1 MSQPRVRLY
10 SCYTQGFYSGAST
23 VFLYWDV
30 LIFIGAVLCVLSL
43 CVYETSVFAMGGIGE
58 CATDGDRD
66 VVVVGSVEDG
76 EKREDWL

>member
-1 MSQPRVRLY
+1 MFSFSL
-10 SCYTQGFYSGAST
+10 
-23 VFLYWDV
+23 
-30 LIFIGAVLCVLSL
+30 GAVLCVLSL

-58 CATDGDRD
+58 CATGTDRD